1 MNSKSLTNIYTDL
14 YTSKREKNQ
23 ILDEAD
29 KEKHS
34 EESQGT
40 SKTF

>member
-14 YTSKREKNQ
+14 YTSKSEKNHF
-23 ILDEAD
+23 LDEAD

-34 EESQGT
+34 EESQRT